1 MEVKDLK
8 ALIEAL
14 DRSSLSELSYS
25 HQDGTKVTLRKNAP
39 VVAAPAPVYMAAPAP
54 VAAPAA
60 APATV
65 AAPASAPVAKAEPT
79 AAESGLVEI
88 KSPMVGT
95 FYRSPSPDAA
105 AFASEG
111 SSITKGQ
118 SICIV
123 EAMKLM
129 NEIESDVT
137 GTVVKVC
144 LENEAPVEFGT
155 VLFLVKPA

>member
-39 VVAAPAPVYMAAPAP
+39 VVAGPAPVYVQAPVAAAPVA
-54 VAAPAA
+54 AAPAA
-60 APATV
+60 APAAV
-65 AAPASAPVAKAEPT
+65 AVAPKAEASAEA
-79 AAESGLVEI
+79 GLLEI

-95 FYRSPSPDAA
+95 FYRTPSPDAA
-105 AFASEG
+105 PFVSEG
-111 SSITKGQ
+111 SSVSKGQ
-118 SICIV
+118 TVCIV

-129 NEIESDVT
+129 NEIESEVS
-137 GTVVKVC
+137 GTIVKVC
-144 LENEAPVEFGT
+144 LENESPVEFGT
-155 VLFLVKPA
+155 VLYLVKPA

>member
-39 VVAAPAPVYMAAPAP
+39 VIAASAPVYMTAPAP
-54 VAAPAA
+54 VAAPA
-60 APATV
+60 PV
-65 AAPASAPVAKAEPT
+65 PASASVPVAKAEPT
-79 AAESGLVEI
+79 ATESGLVEV

>member
-1 MEVKDLK
+1 MEIKDLK

-14 DRSSLSELSYS
+14 DRSSLSELAYS

-39 VVAAPAPVYMAAPAP
+39 VMAAAAPVYAPAPAPIASAPAPAATPAP
-54 VAAPAA
+54 VAA
-60 APATV
+60 AT
-65 AAPASAPVAKAEPT
+65 PKAEPS
-79 AAESGLVEI
+79 AVEAGLVEV

-105 AFASEG
+105 AFAAEG
-111 SSITKGQ
+111 TAISKGQ
-118 SICIV
+118 TICIV